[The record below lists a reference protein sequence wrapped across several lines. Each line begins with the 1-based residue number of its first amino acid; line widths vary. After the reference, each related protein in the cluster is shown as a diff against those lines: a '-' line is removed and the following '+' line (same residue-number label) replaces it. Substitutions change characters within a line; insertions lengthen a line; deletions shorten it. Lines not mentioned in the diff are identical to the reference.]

1 MKNTL
6 LAFAAILLA
15 QLAGA
20 FADVTAVFGNNGTPL
35 FTANSSATTITSSS
49 QSASGISLN
58 GTDSASIFSGR
69 WSSTWNCAVGSNLQ
83 LSMTCVSNPESLF
96 QVTLY
101 NGNLTATRQFEGNLA
116 GVSGTP
122 ATIPLKFLN
131 ETSEFEDVSGF
142 SITFSGGGSPL
153 QATLHSITAAP
164 PLPPVVS
171 NGNATGFVGQL
182 FSYQVAATNSPR
194 TFTLASGSL
203 PAGVSL
209 GNSTG
214 LISGIPTAAGNF
226 TLGISAG
233 NSGGNSTA
241 PGTISILISL
251 PPVPVVTPE
260 TRTGTIGTPFQ
271 FTINATNSPSSYAV
285 SSGSLPGGLN
295 LNASSGLI
303 SGTPNTA
310 GTFNFEITAAN
321 AGGTS
326 TPVAMSIAVG
336 QSSSPVVT
344 PGTPSGIRNTTFNY
358 QIVASNSPTSYTI
371 ASGTLPSGLTLNTS
385 TGLISGTPL
394 VAGTTT
400 VSITATN
407 GVGTS
412 SAVTLTITISNPAIP
427 VVTPATPNGTTGSAF
442 SYQIVATNSPTSY
455 AIATG
460 TLPAGLTLNTST
472 GVVSGTPTAVGTS
485 TLGITATNGVGTST
499 PATVTITI
507 STPAPPVVTAGSKT
521 GTINVAFSYQIV
533 ASNSPTSYA
542 IASGTLPAGLTLNT
556 STGLISGT
564 PTAVGTSAL
573 GITASNGVGTSSAAT
588 VTITISSSAIPVVST
603 GSQTGTRGAAFSYQV
618 VASNSPTAYAIANG
632 TLPAGLTLNT
642 STGLIT
648 GTPTTAG
655 TSALG
660 ITATNAAGTSA
671 AATVTIIIYPA
682 IPVVTVANQT
692 ATTGAPFTYQIVA
705 TNSPT
710 GYSVTSGTLPPG
722 LTLNAASGVISGTPT
737 TTGAFPLGIKASNAG
752 GQSAEATLT
761 ITIKPPI
768 PVVSAATVAGTKNFA
783 LSHQIVATNS
793 PTSFAIASGALP
805 AGLTLATSSGLITG
819 TPTTA
824 GNSTAGITATNAGGT
839 SPAAT
844 IKFTIAERPIP
855 QVTSATL
862 NGTIGALFTYT
873 INATNS
879 PTGFSVVSGTI
890 PPGLSLNLRTGL
902 ISGTPTTRG
911 TFALGIRAANSNGL
925 SNPGTITIKI
935 GHPVPVVATASRT
948 GTIGASFQHQIA
960 ATNLPTNYAVDSG
973 ALPDGLSLNAATGL
987 ISGTPTVAG
996 NFTMGIVATNTGGTS
1011 NSANLTISLA
1021 MPPVPV
1027 VTSGNATGRTGLPFG
1042 YQIAASNFP
1051 TSYAIVSGTLPPGL
1065 SLNAATG
1072 LINGT
1077 PTTAGNITL
1086 GVRAT
1091 NAGGNSATA
1100 NINISILLQAPVVTA
1115 GSVTGTSGT
1124 ALSHQIAATNSPTA
1138 YSILSGTL
1146 PSGLALN
1153 ATTGA
1158 ISGTPTVTGTFT
1170 LMVSASNAGGTS
1182 TAAGLTLTINPPAI
1196 PVVTP
1201 ATKSGVINTAFSYQ
1215 IAATNSPTAYSI
1227 LSGTLPAG
1235 LALNSTTGL
1244 ITGTPTSLGTSTLAI
1259 RATNLFGTSTPA
1271 SITITISQPVPVV
1284 TPGTVTGTRGVAIT
1298 NYQIAATNSPTS
1310 YSVVSGTF
1318 PSGLSL
1324 NTRTGLITG
1333 TPSSRGSFTFG
1344 VQASNAAGASSS
1356 ANIVFTIN

>member
-6 LAFAAILLA
+6 LAIAAILLA
-15 QLAGA
+15 QIAGA
-20 FADVTAVFGNNGTPL
+20 FADVTASFGSNGTPS
-35 FTANSSATTITSSS
+35 FTANSSATTIASSS

-116 GVSGTP
+116 GVSGSP

-171 NGNATGFVGQL
+171 NGNATGLVGQL

-203 PAGVSL
+203 PGGVTL

-214 LISGIPTAAGNF
+214 LISGIPTAAGSF

-241 PGTISILISL
+241 PGTISIVISL

-260 TRTGTIGTPFQ
+260 TKTGAIGTPFQ
-271 FTINATNSPSSYAV
+271 FTINATNSPSSYTV

-295 LNASSGLI
+295 LNAATGVI
-303 SGTPNTA
+303 SGSPNAT
-310 GTFNFEITAAN
+310 GTFSFQITASN
-321 AGGTS
+321 AGGNS
-326 TPVAMSIAVG
+326 IPAAMSITVG
-336 QSSSPVVT
+336 QSSAPVVT
-344 PGTPSGIRNTTFNY
+344 PATPSGIRNTPFNF
-358 QIVASNSPTSYTI
+358 QIVASNAPTSYAI
-371 ASGTLPSGLTLNTS
+371 ASGTLPTGLTLDT
-385 TGLISGTPL
+385 TIGIISGTPTT
-394 VAGTTT
+394 VGTTS

-427 VVTPATPNGTTGSAF
+427 VVTPATRAGTTGSAF
-442 SYQIVATNSPTSY
+442 SYQIVASNAPTSY

-460 TLPAGLTLNTST
+460 TLPAGLTLNSST
-472 GVVSGTPTAVGTS
+472 GLISGTPTAAGTS
-485 TLGITATNGVGTST
+485 TLGITATNGVGTSAS
-499 PATVTITI
+499 ATITITI
-507 STPAPPVVTAGSKT
+507 SNPAPPVVTAGSKT
-521 GTINVAFSYQIV
+521 GTTNVAFSYQIV
-533 ASNSPTSYA
+533 ASNSPTTYA
-542 IASGTLPAGLTLNT
+542 IASGTLPTGLTLDT
-556 STGLISGT
+556 TTGIISGT
-564 PTAVGTSAL
+564 PTAIGTSTL
-573 GITASNGVGTSSAAT
+573 GITASNAAGTSAAAT

-603 GSQTGTRGAAFSYQV
+603 GSQTGTAGAAFSYQV
-618 VASNSPTAYAIANG
+618 VASNSPTTYAIATG
-632 TLPAGLTLNT
+632 TLP
-642 STGLIT
+642 TGLALNASSGLIS
-648 GTPTTAG
+648 GTPTAAG
-655 TSALG
+655 TFTLG
-660 ITATNAAGTSA
+660 ITAANTAGTSA

-682 IPVVTVANQT
+682 IPVVTVANQSG
-692 ATTGAPFTYQIVA
+692 TTGALFTYQIAA

-710 GYSVTSGTLPPG
+710 GYSITSGTLPPG

-768 PVVSAATVAGTKNFA
+768 PVVSSATVAGTKNFA
-783 LSHQIVATNS
+783 MSHQIVATNS

-805 AGLTLATSSGLITG
+805 AGLTLDTSSGLIAG
-819 TPTTA
+819 TPINA

-839 SPAAT
+839 SPVAT
-844 IKFTIAERPIP
+844 IKFTIADRPIP

-862 NGTIGALFTYT
+862 NGTIGAVFSYS

-890 PPGLSLNLRTGL
+890 PSGLSLNLRTGL

-911 TFALGIRAANSNGL
+911 TFILGIRAANSDGF
-925 SNPGTITIKI
+925 SNPGTITITI
-935 GHPVPVVATASRT
+935 AQPTPVVASATKT
-948 GTIGASFQHQIA
+948 GTLGTPFQHQIA

-1021 MPPVPV
+1021 VPPVPV
-1027 VTSGNATGRTGLPFG
+1027 VTSGNATARTGVSFS
-1042 YQIAASNFP
+1042 YQINASNFP
-1051 TSYAIVSGTLPPGL
+1051 TSYAIVSGTLPAGL

-1077 PTTAGNITL
+1077 PTAAGNSTL

-1091 NAGGNSATA
+1091 NAGGNSTTA
-1100 NINISILLQAPVVTA
+1100 NINISILPQVPVVTA

-1124 ALSHQIAATNSPTA
+1124 ALNYQIAATNSPTA
-1138 YSILSGTL
+1138 FSILSGTL

-1153 ATTGA
+1153 ATTGT
-1158 ISGTPTVTGTFT
+1158 ITGTPSATGTFT
-1170 LMVSASNAGGTS
+1170 LMVAASNAGGTS
-1182 TAAGLTLTINPPAI
+1182 TSVRLTLTINPPAI

-1201 ATKSGVINTAFSYQ
+1201 ATRVGVINSAFNYQ
-1215 IAATNSPTAYSI
+1215 IVASNSPASFAI
-1227 LSGTLPAG
+1227 ASGTLPAG
-1235 LALNSTTGL
+1235 LVLNAASGV
-1244 ITGTPTSLGTSTLAI
+1244 ISGTPTTLGTSTLAI
-1259 RATNLFGTSTPA
+1259 RATNQFGTSAPA

-1310 YSVVSGTF
+1310 YSVASGTF
-1318 PSGLSL
+1318 PPGLSL

-1333 TPSSRGSFTFG
+1333 TPTSKGTFTFG
-1344 VQASNAAGASSS
+1344 VQASNAAGSSIS